1 VAAEEVSRD
10 DSGRGGSRE
19 GQLQPPTHLGRRES
33 FVCSGGTRT
42 NRLAHTKRLASGV
55 LRPGEV
61 CESRREPRPVLH
73 PRHTLRR
80 RIHTRASP
88 CEANPLEISDF
99 RSSGLASGMLGNAA
113 T

>member
-10 DSGRGGSRE
+10 DSGRGGGRE
-19 GQLQPPTHLGRRES
+19 GQLQPPTHLGRGED

-61 CESRREPRPVLH
+61 CESRREPRPVSH
-73 PRHTLRR
+73 SRHTLRR
-80 RIHTRASP
+80 RIHTRASS
-88 CEANPLEISDF
+88 CEDNRPEISGF
-99 RSSGLASGMLGNAA
+99 RGAGLASGMQRKAA